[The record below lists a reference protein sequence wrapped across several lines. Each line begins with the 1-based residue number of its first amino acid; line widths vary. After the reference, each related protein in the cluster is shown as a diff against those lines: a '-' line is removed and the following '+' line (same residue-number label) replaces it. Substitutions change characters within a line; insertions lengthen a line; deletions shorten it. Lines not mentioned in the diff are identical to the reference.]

1 MDRPKHK
8 SILTDLLR
16 ILTPEEI
23 DELSKIYLSFF
34 RRELTS
40 LLNEKLN
47 EEKMELGF
55 RPMLSP
61 PPISKIKRIT
71 RKQRTLPPLLE
82 PKVTG
87 GVVFILDEKEKFS
100 EINKRQKKLRSNYSK
115 NLKLSQRPSRG
126 VLVNKKCS

>member
-34 RRELTS
+34 RRGLTL
-40 LLNEKLN
+40 LLNEKLD

-55 RPMLSP
+55 RPILSP
-61 PPISKIKRIT
+61 PPISRIKRVT
-71 RKQRTLPPLLE
+71 KKPRSLPPFLE

-87 GVVFILDEKEKFS
+87 GVIFILDEKEKFS
-100 EINKRQKKLRSNYSK
+100 EINKKQNKLRSNYSK